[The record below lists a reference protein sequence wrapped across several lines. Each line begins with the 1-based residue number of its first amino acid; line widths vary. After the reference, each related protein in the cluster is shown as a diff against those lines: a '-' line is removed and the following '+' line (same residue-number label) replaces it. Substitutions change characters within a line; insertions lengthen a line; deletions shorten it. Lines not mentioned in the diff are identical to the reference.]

1 MTSLPYQLIT
11 GSFNMKRLQLV
22 FLSLLL
28 GWTTISNAGGWYYH
42 DDNEFSISDFA
53 SVSEAVGEIKATLE
67 DQGLE
72 IVGVLD
78 HAANAKKVGLELPP
92 TQLILFRDK
101 RLERKLIK
109 RSPTVAIDLPL
120 KILVWEDADS
130 GEIKL
135 LYNASGY
142 LSDRHNIYL
151 WDPLQYRLNK
161 RLKQFGQL
169 ENGLVTIDTEQS
181 VAETVEKLK
190 EVLLDNGFFI
200 PFTFDFTRKS
210 RFWHI
215 KHPAQLIVFGNP
227 KVGTPLMQNRQ
238 SIGIDLPQKFL
249 VWEDRDGQVHVTY
262 NDPLFIGKRHGLQGL
277 NVMLGKIGNRLGAL
291 AKEGT
296 K

>member
-1 MTSLPYQLIT
+1 
-11 GSFNMKRLQLV
+11 MKKLQVV
-22 FLSLLL
+22 FFSLLL
-28 GWTTISNAGGWYYH
+28 AWSTVGSAGHWYYH
-42 DDNEFSISDFA
+42 DNNFSITDFD
-53 SVSEAVGEIKATLE
+53 SVSEAVDEIKATLE
-67 DQGLE
+67 NQGLE

-78 HAANAKKVGLELPP
+78 HAANAKRVGLELPP

-101 RLERKLIK
+101 RLERKLIR
-109 RSPTVAIDLPL
+109 RSPTAAIDLPL
-120 KILVWEDADS
+120 KILVWEDADT

-135 LYNASGY
+135 LYNAPGY
-142 LSDRHNIYL
+142 LFDRHNISA
-151 WDPLQYRLNK
+151 WDPLHYRLNK
-161 RLKQFGQL
+161 RMKQFGQL
-169 ENGLVTIDTEQS
+169 ENGLVTTDTEQS
-181 VAETVEKLK
+181 VDETVEKLK

-215 KHPAQLIVFGNP
+215 KRPAQLIIFGNP

-262 NDPLFIGKRHGLQGL
+262 NDPLFMGKRHGLQGL
-277 NVMLGKIGNRLGAL
+277 NEMLGKIGNRLGAL
-291 AKEGT
+291 AKQGA

>member
-1 MTSLPYQLIT
+1 
-11 GSFNMKRLQLV
+11 MKKLQLV
-22 FLSLLL
+22 FLSFLLSC
-28 GWTTISNAGGWYYH
+28 TTVSLARNWHYQ
-42 DDNEFSISDFA
+42 DDNDFSISDFA
-53 SVSEAVGEIKATLE
+53 SVPGAVAEIKAMLE

-78 HAANAKKVGLELPP
+78 HAANAKKVDLELAP
-92 TQLILFRDK
+92 TQLILFRDR
-101 RLERKLIK
+101 RLEKKLLR
-109 RSPTVAIDLPL
+109 RSATVAIDLPL
-120 KILVWEDADS
+120 KILVWEDADT

-135 LYNASGY
+135 LYNGSGY
-142 LSDRHNIYL
+142 LSDRHDIYS

-169 ENGLVTIDTEQS
+169 QNGLVTIDTEQS
-181 VAETVEKLK
+181 VDETVEKLK
-190 EVLLDNGFFI
+190 EVLLNNGFFI

-210 RFWHI
+210 GFWHF
-215 KHPAQLIVFGNP
+215 KRPAQLIVFGNP
-227 KVGTPLMQNRQ
+227 KVGTPLMQNQQ

>member
-1 MTSLPYQLIT
+1 
-11 GSFNMKRLQLV
+11 MKRLQVV
-22 FLSLLL
+22 FISLFLAWSMT
-28 GWTTISNAGGWYYH
+28 GYAGNWHYQ
-42 DDNEFSISDFA
+42 DNNDFSMTDFS
-53 SVSEAVGEIKATLE
+53 SVPEAVAEIKEILE

-78 HAANAKKVGLELPP
+78 HAANAKRVDLELPP
-92 TQLILFRDK
+92 TQLILFRDL
-101 RLERKLIK
+101 RLEKKLLR
-109 RSPTVAIDLPL
+109 RSSTIAIDLPL
-120 KILVWEDADS
+120 KILVWEDADT

-142 LSDRHNIYL
+142 LSDRHNIYS
-151 WDPLQYRLNK
+151 WDPVQYRLNK
-161 RLKQFGQL
+161 RLKQFGKL
-169 ENGLVTIDTEQS
+169 GNGLVTIDTEQS
-181 VAETVEKLK
+181 VDETVEKLK
-190 EVLLDNGFFI
+190 EVLLDNGFFV

-215 KHPAQLIVFGNP
+215 KRPAQLIVFGNP
-227 KVGTPLMQNRQ
+227 KVGTPLMQNQQ

-291 AKEGT
+291 AKQGA